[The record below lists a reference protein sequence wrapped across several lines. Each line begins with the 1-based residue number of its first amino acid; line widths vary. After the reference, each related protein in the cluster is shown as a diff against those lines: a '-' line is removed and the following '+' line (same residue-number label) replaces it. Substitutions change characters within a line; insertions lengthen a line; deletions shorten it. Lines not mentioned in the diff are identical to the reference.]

1 MSNLWASQ
9 LGTTVHGNSRRKKEE
24 QIVKI
29 LDRDNIRR
37 EKQRRNYEFT
47 SIPGLIS
54 KLSILGL

>member
-1 MSNLWASQ
+1 MEIQ
-9 LGTTVHGNSRRKKEE
+9 GVKKEEE

-47 SIPGLIS
+47 SIPGLFSRLQRDSFFIWS
-54 KLSILGL
+54 KRVKGI